1 MQRIAAAHP
10 NSPLADRFGG
20 STMSHQEIKTRRT
33 IEKHA
38 NKVSRE
44 GFSANKGKTFADK

>member
-10 NSPLADRFGG
+10 DSPMASRWGG
-20 STMSHQEIKTRRT
+20 NTMTHKEIKTRRT

-38 NKVSRE
+38 NKVKRD
-44 GFSANKGKTFADK
+44 GWAANKGKTLADK